1 MQKFSLL
8 NFSATFPICRN
19 GLMPKKVHLEF
30 ALGNAIPKEG
40 NDKVDYILPKFNSC
54 LSVG

>member
-1 MQKFSLL
+1 
-8 NFSATFPICRN
+8 
-19 GLMPKKVHLEF
+19 MPKKVHLEF

-40 NDKVDYILPKFNSC
+40 NYKVDYILPKVNRC